1 MTMEQI
7 NVDQELERLKQQMG
21 AKSTGRKVTP
31 NGYEWYK
38 PIYHEPVVVKKKVDL
53 SVYGIKGRYVDMTF
67 DKLKAQ
73 GAPVED
79 RQAYNNAF
87 KYGVHVREH
96 ITNGRGLIMIGP
108 VGTGKT
114 SLAISILRKAIEQ
127 GYNGYLISM
136 TSLFDTL
143 LTLSKGPSEHY
154 LKFENRIRNSPLLV
168 LDDFGAEYASEWV
181 QQKVASI
188 IADRVERSKSTII
201 TSNLSVEQI
210 KKAYD
215 SRVYDRLKGTSF
227 LISFKGKS
235 QRQPLDINEI

>member
-1 MTMEQI
+1 M
-7 NVDQELERLKQQMG
+7 
-21 AKSTGRKVTP
+21 STGKTKQA
-31 NGYEWYK
+31 NGYEFYK
-38 PIYHEPVVVKKKVDL
+38 PTYAPPIVIDRQKDL
-53 SVYGIKGRYVDMTF
+53 SRYGIKGRYKDMDF
-67 DKLKAQ
+67 DKLKEQ
-73 GAPVED
+73 GAPPED
-79 RQAYNNAF
+79 KEAYNNAF
-87 KYGVHVREH
+87 KYSIHLSEH
-96 ITNGRGLIMIGP
+96 IRNGKGLILMGP

-168 LDDFGAEYASEWV
+168 LDDFGAEYTSEWV

-227 LISFKGKS
+227 LIAFKGKS

>member
-1 MTMEQI
+1 MA
-7 NVDQELERLKQQMG
+7 V
-21 AKSTGRKVTP
+21 KSTGRKVTP
-31 NGYEWYK
+31 NGYEFYTPVYNE
-38 PIYHEPVVVKKKVDL
+38 PIMVEKKVDL
-53 SVYGIKGRYVDMTF
+53 SIYGIKGRYVDMTF

-87 KYGVHVREH
+87 KYGVHIREH

-168 LDDFGAEYASEWV
+168 LDDFGAEYTSEWV

-188 IADRVERSKSTII
+188 IADRVERNKSTII
-201 TSNLSVEQI
+201 TSNLSVAQI

-227 LISFKGKS
+227 LIKFEGKS
-235 QRQPLDINEI
+235 QRQPLNINEI

>member
-1 MTMEQI
+1 
-7 NVDQELERLKQQMG
+7 
-21 AKSTGRKVTP
+21 
-31 NGYEWYK
+31 
-38 PIYHEPVVVKKKVDL
+38 
-53 SVYGIKGRYVDMTF
+53 
-67 DKLKAQ
+67 
-73 GAPVED
+73 
-79 RQAYNNAF
+79 
-87 KYGVHVREH
+87 
-96 ITNGRGLIMIGP
+96 MIGP

-143 LTLSKGPSEHY
+143 LTLSKGHSEHY

-227 LISFKGKS
+227 LIAFKGKS

>member
-1 MTMEQI
+1 
-7 NVDQELERLKQQMG
+7 MG

-38 PIYHEPVVVKKKVDL
+38 PIYHEPVVVEKKVDL
-53 SVYGIKGRYVDMTF
+53 SVYGIKDRYVDMTF

-114 SLAISILRKAIEQ
+114 SKAIEQ

>member
-1 MTMEQI
+1 
-7 NVDQELERLKQQMG
+7 
-21 AKSTGRKVTP
+21 
-31 NGYEWYK
+31 
-38 PIYHEPVVVKKKVDL
+38 
-53 SVYGIKGRYVDMTF
+53 
-67 DKLKAQ
+67 
-73 GAPVED
+73 
-79 RQAYNNAF
+79 
-87 KYGVHVREH
+87 
-96 ITNGRGLIMIGP
+96 MIGP

-235 QRQPLDINEI
+235 QRQPLNINEI

>member
-1 MTMEQI
+1 MAQT
-7 NVDQELERLKQQMG
+7 
-21 AKSTGRKVTP
+21 STGKTKQE
-31 NGYEWYK
+31 NGYEFYVPK
-38 PIYHEPVVVKKKVDL
+38 YTPTIVIERQKDL
-53 SVYGIKGRYVDMTF
+53 SRYGIKGRYKDMDF
-67 DKLKAQ
+67 DKLKEL
-73 GAPVED
+73 GAPPED
-79 RQAYNNAF
+79 KEAYNNAF
-87 KYGVHVREH
+87 KYSMHLSEH
-96 ITNGRGLIMIGP
+96 IRNGRGLILMGP

-168 LDDFGAEYASEWV
+168 LDDFGAEYTSEWV

-188 IADRVERSKSTII
+188 IADRVERSKSTVI

-210 KKAYD
+210 KSAYD

>member
-1 MTMEQI
+1 
-7 NVDQELERLKQQMG
+7 
-21 AKSTGRKVTP
+21 
-31 NGYEWYK
+31 
-38 PIYHEPVVVKKKVDL
+38 
-53 SVYGIKGRYVDMTF
+53 
-67 DKLKAQ
+67 
-73 GAPVED
+73 
-79 RQAYNNAF
+79 
-87 KYGVHVREH
+87 
-96 ITNGRGLIMIGP
+96 MIGP

-168 LDDFGAEYASEWV
+168 LDDFGAEYTSEWV

-201 TSNLSVEQI
+201 TSNLSVAQI

>member
-1 MTMEQI
+1 MART
-7 NVDQELERLKQQMG
+7 
-21 AKSTGRKVTP
+21 STGKTKQA
-31 NGYEWYK
+31 NGYEFYK
-38 PIYHEPVVVKKKVDL
+38 PTYAPPIVIDRQKDL
-53 SVYGIKGRYVDMTF
+53 SRYGIKGRYKDMDF
-67 DKLKAQ
+67 DKLKEL
-73 GAPVED
+73 GAPPED
-79 RQAYNNAF
+79 KEAYNNAF
-87 KYGVHVREH
+87 KYSLHLSEH
-96 ITNGRGLIMIGP
+96 IRNGKGLILMGP

-114 SLAISILRKAIEQ
+114 SLAISILRTAINQ